1 MLFEYLLETYGQ
13 NEPIFVSDIRYQDWS
28 TNYIRQ
34 QVKKLT
40 DEGKM
45 RRYDTGIYFIPKPS
59 PFRSGSQLSRDKV
72 ITQKYLTDNG
82 KLCGYVGGVMFANQL
97 GLTTQVPMICEV
109 TTNKATNDY
118 REVKLASSVIALRRP
133 RLPVTESNYKQ
144 LQLLD
149 LLKDIDFLSEEEG
162 DEQKRRIVSY
172 MKSNGL
178 AFRDLEQYLPYYPD
192 RLFRNMYEVGLL
204 NGLSS

>member
-1 MLFEYLLETYGQ
+1 
-13 NEPIFVSDIRYQDWS
+13 
-28 TNYIRQ
+28 
-34 QVKKLT
+34 
-40 DEGKM
+40 
-45 RRYDTGIYFIPKPS
+45 
-59 PFRSGSQLSRDKV
+59 
-72 ITQKYLTDNG
+72 
-82 KLCGYVGGVMFANQL
+82 
-97 GLTTQVPMICEV
+97 MICEV

-149 LLKDIDFLSEEEG
+149 LLKDIDYLSEEEG
-162 DEQKRRIVSY
+162 DERKSRIVSY

-178 AFRDLEQYLPYYPD
+178 AFCDLEQYLPYYPD
-192 RLFRNMYEVGLL
+192 RLFRNLYEVGLL

>member
-13 NEPIFVSDIRYQDWS
+13 NEPIFVSDIRYKDWS

-40 DEGKM
+40 DERKL

-149 LLKDIDFLSEEEG
+149 LLKDIDFCRK
-162 DEQKRRIVSY
+162 KRETNR
-172 MKSNGL
+172 KAGL
-178 AFRDLEQYLPYYPD
+178 FPI
-192 RLFRNMYEVGLL
+192 
-204 NGLSS
+204 

>member
-13 NEPIFVSDIRYQDWS
+13 NEPIFVSDIRYKDWS

-34 QVKKLT
+34 QIKKLT
-40 DEGKM
+40 DEGKL

-109 TTNKATNDY
+109 TTNKATN
-118 REVKLASSVIALRRP
+118 E
-133 RLPVTESNYKQ
+133 
-144 LQLLD
+144 LLD